1 MQLFITYP
9 INNINPIGRHIK
21 NNMNIKKIKSI
32 IIFSFQFYII
42 KIIIR
47 GAYEY
52 FK

>member
-9 INNINPIGRHIK
+9 INSINPIGRHIK
-21 NNMNIKKIKSI
+21 NNMDIKKIKLI

>member
-1 MQLFITYP
+1 MQLFTTYP
-9 INNINPIGRHIK
+9 INNINPIGRHMKK
-21 NNMNIKKIKSI
+21 NMDIKKIKLI